1 METGE
6 KTRLAYLDAMGIQV
20 WGLRTCP
27 PGYEAADHES
37 AALPYPEQ
45 QIPVTAPI
53 ILTALEANARQET
66 SNCMNASGSD
76 HPWNLGSGAPSAIPD
91 RGRLYRNDDINHNS
105 TELPPTLP
113 PIFEMPVAAET
124 PKTSPLLIPTCSWD
138 ELQAQVAAC
147 TACTLHQTRTQ
158 TVFGVGDRNAN
169 WMVIGEAPGEQEDLQ
184 GEPFVG
190 RAGLLLNEMLR
201 GIGLEREQVF
211 IANILKC
218 RPPKNRDPQV
228 EEAAACEGYLK
239 QQLALVSPKIILAVG
254 RIAAQNLLK
263 TTTPIGKLRGLVHDY
278 QGVPL
283 VVTYHPAY
291 LLRSPLE
298 KRRAFDD
305 LRLALH
311 TYRKTI

>member
-1 METGE
+1 MEVDE
-6 KTRLAYLDAMGIQV
+6 NSRLLYLESMGIQA
-20 WGLRTCP
+20 WRLRLQP
-27 PGYEAADHES
+27 PGLGGAADDDATALSPVVLAQATSAVAVS
-37 AALPYPEQ
+37 AAKSDVPAVTQGKGNDVDAHLPLHE
-45 QIPVTAPI
+45 
-53 ILTALEANARQET
+53 
-66 SNCMNASGSD
+66 GK
-76 HPWNLGSGAPSAIPD
+76 SA
-91 RGRLYRNDDINHNS
+91 
-105 TELPPTLP
+105 TEV
-113 PIFEMPVAAET
+113 IMG
-124 PKTSPLLIPTCSWD
+124 WD
-138 ELQAQVAAC
+138 ELQALVASC
-147 TACTLHQTRTQ
+147 TACPLHQTRTQ
-158 TVFGVGDRNAN
+158 TVFGVGNRSAD
-169 WMVIGEAPGEQEDLQ
+169 WMAIGEAPGEQEDLQ

-201 GIGLEREQVF
+201 SIGLAREQVF

-228 EEAAACEGYLK
+228 DEASACEGHLK
-239 QQLALVSPKIILAVG
+239 QQLALVKPKIILAVG

>member
-1 METGE
+1 MEVDE
-6 KTRLAYLDAMGIQV
+6 NNRLLYLESMGIQA
-20 WGLRTCP
+20 WRLRLQP
-27 PGYEAADHES
+27 PGLGGAVDGDVAALSVVDRVPAISDLAVIDEKSGAEGSVVDTSFPRFLSMSIDAPDDEGAIRQPTDNIPPRDVIRTFMATHDGGKS
-37 AALPYPEQ
+37 AAKV
-45 QIPVTAPI
+45 I
-53 ILTALEANARQET
+53 
-66 SNCMNASGSD
+66 MG
-76 HPWNLGSGAPSAIPD
+76 
-91 RGRLYRNDDINHNS
+91 
-105 TELPPTLP
+105 
-113 PIFEMPVAAET
+113 
-124 PKTSPLLIPTCSWD
+124 WD
-138 ELQAQVAAC
+138 ELQALVASC
-147 TACTLHQTRTQ
+147 TACPLHQTRTQ
-158 TVFGVGDRNAN
+158 TVFGVGNRSAD
-169 WMVIGEAPGEQEDLQ
+169 WMAIGEAPGEQEDLQ

-201 GIGLEREQVF
+201 SIGLAREQVF

-228 EEAAACEGYLK
+228 DEASACEGYLK
-239 QQLALVSPKIILAVG
+239 QQLALVKPRIILAVG

>member
-1 METGE
+1 MEDRERIRLSYLESMGIQAWSLRWPSAPIEAADEGNAASPPEASDVESIAPESLPPHLANAVESRLGASSLALTGKSSFATPTPFIVNSTVLPPAAHFVEKPSSIKRETGE
-6 KTRLAYLDAMGIQV
+6 PEP
-20 WGLRTCP
+20 GL
-27 PGYEAADHES
+27 G
-37 AALPYPEQ
+37 
-45 QIPVTAPI
+45 
-53 ILTALEANARQET
+53 
-66 SNCMNASGSD
+66 
-76 HPWNLGSGAPSAIPD
+76 
-91 RGRLYRNDDINHNS
+91 
-105 TELPPTLP
+105 
-113 PIFEMPVAAET
+113 
-124 PKTSPLLIPTCSWD
+124 WD
-138 ELQAQVAAC
+138 ELQARVASC
-147 TACTLHQTRTQ
+147 TACALHQTRTQ
-158 TVFGVGDRNAN
+158 TVFGVGDRCAD

-201 GIGLEREQVF
+201 AIGLERGQVY

-228 EEAAACEGYLK
+228 EEASACEGHLK
-239 QQLALVSPKIILAVG
+239 QQLALVKPKIVLAVG

-263 TTTPIGKLRGLVHDY
+263 TTTPIGKLRGVVHDY

-283 VVTYHPAY
+283 VVVYHPAY

-311 TYRKTI
+311 TYRQTL

>member
-1 METGE
+1 MLSPELPPS
-6 KTRLAYLDAMGIQV
+6 LAF
-20 WGLRTCP
+20 
-27 PGYEAADHES
+27 PGN
-37 AALPYPEQ
+37 
-45 QIPVTAPI
+45 QIPVKAPVA
-53 ILTALEANARQET
+53 LTASVDKVLDSPKPNK
-66 SNCMNASGSD
+66 
-76 HPWNLGSGAPSAIPD
+76 
-91 RGRLYRNDDINHNS
+91 
-105 TELPPTLP
+105 LP
-113 PIFEMPVAAET
+113 
-124 PKTSPLLIPTCSWD
+124 IPTCGWD

-147 TACTLHQTRTQ
+147 TACALHQTRTQ
-158 TVFGVGDRNAN
+158 TVFGVGDRGAN

-201 GIGLEREQVF
+201 AIGLERGQVF

-218 RPPKNRDPQV
+218 RPPKNRDPQM
-228 EEAAACEGYLK
+228 EEAAACDAYLK
-239 QQLALVSPKIILAVG
+239 QQLGLVKPKIILAVG